1 MSNSKRKAPVEAG
14 ALKRRRSVYDGLE
27 NQKLARKK
35 DGDQYK
41 NSDWNAD
48 LQKQIDSPAPITGR
62 NNEMISLASK
72 MIWANHRLASDSEI
86 LFSFFRE
93 RYSSDVTDAEIR
105 STVKSAWRY
114 NSTTREDSKNSFGET
129 RQREKVVSQ
138 KFTKKYN
145 PKKVSRVS
153 RVSLEEIDFF
163 RAAPCRYINVSKSQS
178 NLLKAMFRADEYV
191 AVQADTYS
199 SPPQIKTCREW
210 MNMEQPFL
218 KTRMGGWVHINA
230 VKSPEL
236 EGFGVSKSDICSFR
250 QLLVESDTLS
260 PEEQLNIIGYRIPFV
275 KAVINTGNRGY
286 HALVEINATSE
297 KCYQEH
303 QKIYTQILG
312 QMGFD
317 VQAMD
322 YLKKIRLPMCMRNG
336 KLQKLIYINDK
347 PTEEPIF
354 KDPEGRSIKWVNYRM
369 TPFGKAVL

>member
-1 MSNSKRKAPVEAG
+1 MTGYKKTRAVTRAF
-14 ALKRRRSVYDGLE
+14 KRRRSVYDGLE

-72 MIWANHRLASDSEI
+72 MIWANHPLASDSET

-114 NSTTREDSKNSFGET
+114 NSTTREDSQNSFGET
-129 RQREKVVSQ
+129 RQRKKVVSQ
-138 KFTKKYN
+138 KVTKKYN
-145 PKKVSRVS
+145 PKKVS

-163 RAAPCRYINVSKSQS
+163 RAAPCRYINVPKSQS

-191 AVQADTYS
+191 AIHADTYS
-199 SPPQIKTCREW
+199 SPPRIKTCKEW

-218 KTRMGGWVHINA
+218 KTIMGGWVNLNA

-236 EGFGVSKSDICSFR
+236 EGFQVRKNDICSFR
-250 QLLVESDTLS
+250 HLLVESDSLS

-275 KAVINTGNRGY
+275 KAVINTANRGY

-297 KCYQEH
+297 KSYQEY
-303 QKIYTQILG
+303 QDVYTQILD

-317 VQAMD
+317 VGAMD
-322 YLKKIRLPMCMRNG
+322 YDKKARLPMCMRNG

-354 KDPEGRSIKWVNYRM
+354 KDPEGRSMKWVNYRM
-369 TPFGKAVL
+369 TPVGKAAL